1 MKKVILGLMVFSFCL
16 ICLISFTGF
25 SAQAAPITL
34 KVSSWVPPMHVFHRD
49 IMVPWGKKIE
59 KLTNGKVVFKQFPG
73 GALGKHQDQFGIT
86 TRGITDI
93 ALIMQSITPNRFP
106 MTSVMRL
113 PFLTVNSERAS
124 TSMWKLYEKYM
135 KDEYKDIKVLALVTA
150 PGGQFHTAKKWV
162 KTLDD
167 LKGMK
172 IRAHGLIVSQDLKAL
187 GATPLTMPLPDI
199 YTSVERGTIDGMAV
213 PWEIM
218 RPMKFYEVTPY
229 HTELS
234 LYSPTFV
241 IGMNKKKFDSLP
253 PDVQKVI
260 NENSGAKFSTE
271 AGKLWDKDDA
281 AGRAVCVKN
290 GAKIHVLE
298 GQELEKWKKTVQPV
312 VDQWIK
318 DKTAMGFPA
327 KQILDDAIKWR

>member
-1 MKKVILGLMVFSFCL
+1 MKKAIFGMTVIILGLVWL
-16 ICLISFTGF
+16 APFTGGN
-25 SAQAAPITL
+25 ANADPITL

-49 IMVPWGKKIE
+49 IMVPWGKNIE
-59 KLTNGKVVFKQFPG
+59 KLTGGKVTFKQYPG

-135 KDEYKDIKVLALVTA
+135 KNEYKDIKVLALVTA

-162 KTLDD
+162 KTIEDV
-167 LKGMK
+167 KGMK

-199 YTSVERGTIDGMAV
+199 YTSVERGTIDGMAL

-218 RPMKFYEVTPY
+218 RPMKFYEVTKY

-241 IGMNKKKFDSLP
+241 IGMNKKKFASLP
-253 PDVQKVI
+253 SDVQKVI
-260 NENSGAKFSTE
+260 NDNSGQKFSTE
-271 AGKLWDKDDA
+271 CGRLWDKDDA

-290 GAKIHVLE
+290 GAKIHKLE
-298 GQELEKWKKTVQPV
+298 GQELEKWKKVVQPV
-312 VDQWIK
+312 MDQWVK
-318 DKTAMGFPA
+318 DKGSKGLPA
-327 KQILDDAIKWR
+327 KQILSDAMKWR